1 MYTAEKS
8 PRPDPRTPL
17 KFASRY
23 LDGDSNFKIEAL
35 IIKLLIKQGNRYIIW
50 SSWGTEVSW
59 YIVRCPDGNHLGYPF
74 WDKVI
79 LNFWN
84 DRTQLHDVFD
94 KHKYSIDQII
104 LKYTN

>member
-1 MYTAEKS
+1 M
-8 PRPDPRTPL
+8 
-17 KFASRY
+17 
-23 LDGDSNFKIEAL
+23 
-35 IIKLLIKQGNRYIIW
+35 
-50 SSWGTEVSW
+50 SW

-79 LNFWN
+79 LNFLN

-104 LKYTN
+104 LKYTNKVILSYRFGILLVLWYVEVSWGNVLAIHTETKHTQFFLKEVAAGTGPYP